1 MKIKDLFNYI
11 DNDDG
16 DITAININDD
26 TEKAILNG
34 VGGSSDCFYDD
45 IIDLPKGDYI
55 LFKAIQKITILKG
68 E

>member
-1 MKIKDLFNYI
+1 MKVKDLFDYI
-11 DNDDG
+11 DNIEG
-16 DITAININDD
+16 DITAINTNDD
-26 TEKAILNG
+26 TEKTILNG
-34 VGGSSDCFYDD
+34 VGGSSDCFYDA